1 MSKGSFAMLQTEI
14 TQEGGIKGSLP
25 AYPEAEEPSREIA
38 NQEETKLPALYQSE
52 AQLGADASSPREEAG
67 HDGANLATSE
77 AAAPDSSTIEGVTGL
92 EQALAAALHVS

>member
-14 TQEGGIKGSLP
+14 TEEGGIKGSLP
-25 AYPEAEEPSREIA
+25 TYPEAEGPSRKIA
-38 NQEETKLPALYQSE
+38 NQEETKLLALHQSE
-52 AQLGADASSPREEAG
+52 AQLVSSPRKEAG

-77 AAAPDSSTIEGVTGL
+77 AAAPDSSTIEGVSGL